1 MDVAPGA
8 QGCAL
13 GEEPKQR
20 LPLDGSKP
28 ILRISWMRAEIAAR
42 LAKKYELTETPM
54 PLLIWLSA
62 FSYWRRVNT
71 EMTRATLQ
79 FLDDVERPGS
89 SRSRHALVLGEPAR
103 PFPGPDDVRAR
114 TPPLRG

>member
-42 LAKKYELTETPM
+42 LAKKYEPTETPM
-54 PLLIWLSA
+54 SLLIWISA
-62 FSYWRRVNT
+62 FSYWRRVNA
-71 EMTRATLQ
+71 EMARVTLQ
-79 FLDDVERPGS
+79 FLDQVERPHSPQPRNAVVLTRPSGQFAGHENV
-89 SRSRHALVLGEPAR
+89 RSRTG
-103 PFPGPDDVRAR
+103 D
-114 TPPLRG
+114 LRG